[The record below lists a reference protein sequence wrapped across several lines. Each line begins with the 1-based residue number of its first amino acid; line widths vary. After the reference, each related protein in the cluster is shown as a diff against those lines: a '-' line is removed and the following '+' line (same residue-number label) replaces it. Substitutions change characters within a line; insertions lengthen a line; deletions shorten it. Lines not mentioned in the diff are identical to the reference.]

1 MNITFIGGGN
11 MASAIIGG
19 LSKQDGHRIHV
30 VEPHTEKRQALAQQ
44 YGVTSSEQAP
54 AFSPDDVVVLAVKP
68 QVMCEVCKTLQT
80 NGALI
85 ISIAAGI
92 SAAALSRWLGGNKR
106 IVRTIPN
113 TPALVGKGVTGLF
126 APAGVSQ
133 QDKDAATA
141 IMNATGITV
150 WFEQESGID
159 DITCISGSG
168 PAYVFYFMEGMI
180 AAARDVGFSD
190 ADARR
195 LVLAT
200 FDGATALA
208 AAQPDIEIA
217 QLRRN
222 VTSPGG
228 TTAEAIA
235 SFEKDEVGQ
244 AIANGAAAC
253 RARAVALSDQLSN
266 QE

>member
-19 LSKQDGHRIHV
+19 LSQQGGHRIHV
-30 VEPHTEKRQALAQQ
+30 VEPHADKRQALVQQ

-54 AFSPDDVVVLAVKP
+54 VFGPDDVVVLAVKP
-68 QVMCEVCKTLQT
+68 QVMREVCKSLQS

-92 SAAALSRWLGGNKR
+92 SAAALSRWLGGNQR

-133 QDKDAATA
+133 QDKQTATA
-141 IMNATGITV
+141 IMNATGITA

-180 AAARDVGFSD
+180 DAARAVGFSD
-190 ADARR
+190 EEARR

-235 SFEKDEVGQ
+235 SFENDEVGQ
-244 AIANGAAAC
+244 AIVTGAAAC